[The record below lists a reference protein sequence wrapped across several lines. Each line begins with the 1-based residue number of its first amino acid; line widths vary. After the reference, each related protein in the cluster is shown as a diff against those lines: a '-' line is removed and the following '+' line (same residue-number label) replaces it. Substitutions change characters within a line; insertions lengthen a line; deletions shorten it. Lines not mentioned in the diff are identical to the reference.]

1 MNEELNNILKSV
13 KLALGGSLVSYSD
26 NAFDSSLLMHINS
39 VFVILNQLGIGP
51 REIFVADENSEWD
64 EFLVENSAKLRI
76 VQSYMYLRIRL
87 IFDPP
92 SSSFVLDAIKE
103 QIKEYEFRMNVH
115 VDPGSET
122 E

>member
-1 MNEELNNILKSV
+1 MNEDLNNILKSV

-26 NAFDSSLLMHINS
+26 DAFDSSLLMHINS
-39 VFVILNQLGIGP
+39 VFVILNQLGVGP

-64 EFLVENSAKLRI
+64 EFLVENSTKLRI

-92 SSSFVLDAIKE
+92 SSSFVLDAIRE

-115 VDPGSET
+115 VDPGPET

>member
-1 MNEELNNILKSV
+1 MNEDLNNILKSV

-26 NAFDSSLLMHINS
+26 DAFDNSLLMHINS
-39 VFVILNQLGIGP
+39 VFVILNQLGVGP

-64 EFLVENSAKLRI
+64 EFLVENSSKLRM

-92 SSSFVLDAIKE
+92 SSSFVLDAIRD

>member
-1 MNEELNNILKSV
+1 MNEDLNNILKSV

-26 NAFDSSLLMHINS
+26 DAFDNSLLMHINS
-39 VFVILNQLGIGP
+39 VFVILNQLGVGP
-51 REIFVADENSEWD
+51 KEIFEANANSEWD
-64 EFLVENSAKLRI
+64 EFLVENSEKLRI

-92 SSSFVLDAIKE
+92 SSSFVLDAIRE

-115 VDPGSET
+115 VDPGPVT

>member
-1 MNEELNNILKSV
+1 MNEDLNNILKSV

-26 NAFDSSLLMHINS
+26 DAFDSNLLMHINS
-39 VFVILNQLGIGP
+39 VFVILNQLGVGP
-51 REIFVADENSEWD
+51 KEIFEADENSEWD
-64 EFLVENSAKLRI
+64 EFLVENSSKLRI

>member
-1 MNEELNNILKSV
+1 MNEDLNNILKSV

-26 NAFDSSLLMHINS
+26 DAFDSSLLMHINS
-39 VFVILNQLGIGP
+39 VFVILNQLGVGP

-115 VDPGSET
+115 VDPGSEA

>member
-1 MNEELNNILKSV
+1 MNEDLNNILKSV

-26 NAFDSSLLMHINS
+26 DAFDSNLLMHINS
-39 VFVILNQLGIGP
+39 VFVILNQLGVGP
-51 REIFVADENSEWD
+51 KEIFEADKNSVWD
-64 EFLVENSAKLRI
+64 EFLVESSSKLRI

-115 VDPGSET
+115 VDPGPVT

>member
-1 MNEELNNILKSV
+1 MNEDLNNILKSV

-26 NAFDSSLLMHINS
+26 DAFDSNLLMHINS
-39 VFVILNQLGIGP
+39 VFVILNQLGVGP

-64 EFLVENSAKLRI
+64 EFLVENSSKLRM

-115 VDPGSET
+115 VDPGSEA

>member
-1 MNEELNNILKSV
+1 MNEDLNNILKSV

-26 NAFDSSLLMHINS
+26 DAFDNSLLMHINS
-39 VFVILNQLGIGP
+39 VFVILNQLGVGP
-51 REIFVADENSEWD
+51 KEIFVADENSEWD

-115 VDPGSET
+115 VDPGPET

>member
-1 MNEELNNILKSV
+1 MNEDLNKILKSV

-26 NAFDSSLLMHINS
+26 NAFDSNLLMHINS
-39 VFVILNQLGIGP
+39 VFVILNQLGVGP
-51 REIFVADENSEWD
+51 KEIFEADENSEWD
-64 EFLVENSAKLRI
+64 EFLVENSSKLRM

-103 QIKEYEFRMNVH
+103 QIKEYEFRMNVN
-115 VDPGSET
+115 VDPGPET

>member
-1 MNEELNNILKSV
+1 MNEDLNNILKSV

-26 NAFDSSLLMHINS
+26 NAFDSNLLMHINS
-39 VFVILNQLGIGP
+39 VFVILNQLGVGP
-51 REIFVADENSEWD
+51 KEIFEADENSEWD
-64 EFLVENSAKLRI
+64 EFLVENSSKLRM

-103 QIKEYEFRMNVH
+103 QIKEYEFRMNVN
-115 VDPGSET
+115 VDPGPET

>member
-1 MNEELNNILKSV
+1 MNEDLNNILKSV

-26 NAFDSSLLMHINS
+26 EAFDSNLLMHINS
-39 VFVILNQLGIGP
+39 VFVILNQLGVGP
-51 REIFVADENSEWD
+51 KEIFEADKNSVWD
-64 EFLVENSAKLRI
+64 EFLVESSSKLRI

-92 SSSFVLDAIKE
+92 SSSFVLDAIRE

-115 VDPGSET
+115 VDPGSVT